1 MADILNINQK
11 VFNLVLTCI
20 SSGLED
26 LKFTWLSEMD
36 IVRIAS
42 SFYDYFILVYYTYAQ
57 NHIIFLLRL

>member
-11 VFNLVLTCI
+11 VFVLTCI
-20 SSGLED
+20 SFGLED

>member
-11 VFNLVLTCI
+11 VFVLTCI